1 MDMIACK
8 IAGRNSNT
16 AMETVSFSLVS
27 FDKVRFYIQH
37 TDAYDAG
44 SIDLLKMRIAVFMTV
59 CSASTEQQ
67 QWSISRTSD
76 VFYCRWDYQFPRS
89 AAWLRI
95 IRRFLL
101 LVGAVLSH
109 RGRYRSWFAKL
120 VFCGWQ
126 IWSLLWC
133 CSWWRDDIT
142 CSGTQVI
149 NVYVGARSFISWLG
163 WITIMWGHDW
173 VMYLVFEH

>member
-44 SIDLLKMRIAVFMTV
+44 SIDLLKMRIAVFMAV

-76 VFYCRWDYQFPRS
+76 VRARFYCRWDYQFPRS

-109 RGRYRSWFAKL
+109 RGGCRSWFAKL
-120 VFCGWQ
+120 GFLWVADLIIVMMMFVMTGRYYLFWDSGDQCLCG
-126 IWSLLWC
+126 
-133 CSWWRDDIT
+133 
-142 CSGTQVI
+142 
-149 NVYVGARSFISWLG
+149 RS
-163 WITIMWGHDW
+163 
-173 VMYLVFEH
+173 